1 MIRRPPRS
9 TRTDTLFPYT
19 TLFRSV
25 ENLLEEETTVHWHG
39 VRVPNA
45 MDGGPHLTQKPI
57 APGETFL
64 YEFDGP
70 DAGTYWYH
78 PHQRGFGQVGRGLY
92 GALIIEEREPVAVD
106 RDIIWMLGDWR
117 LGDDAQIVDDFGNRM
132 EMSMAGRIG
141 NTVTINGQL
150 PTPLQVRSGERVRL
164 RLFNAANARIFAL
177 VFRDHRPFIIA
188 MDGQPVEPH
197 EPPNGRVLLGP
208 AMRLDLMLDMV
219 GDRKSTRLNSSH
231 S

>member
-1 MIRRPPRS
+1 
-9 TRTDTLFPYT
+9 
-19 TLFRSV
+19 
-25 ENLLEEETTVHWHG
+25 
-39 VRVPNA
+39 
-45 MDGGPHLTQKPI
+45 
-57 APGETFL
+57 
-64 YEFDGP
+64 
-70 DAGTYWYH
+70 
-78 PHQRGFGQVGRGLY
+78 
-92 GALIIEEREPVAVD
+92 
-106 RDIIWMLGDWR
+106 
-117 LGDDAQIVDDFGNRM
+117 M

-219 GDRKSTRLNSSH
+219 GDPGGRYAIRASLYSRSEEPRVGKECVRTVRN
-231 S
+231 

>member
-1 MIRRPPRS
+1 
-9 TRTDTLFPYT
+9 
-19 TLFRSV
+19 
-25 ENLLEEETTVHWHG
+25 
-39 VRVPNA
+39 
-45 MDGGPHLTQKPI
+45 
-57 APGETFL
+57 
-64 YEFDGP
+64 
-70 DAGTYWYH
+70 
-78 PHQRGFGQVGRGLY
+78 
-92 GALIIEEREPVAVD
+92 
-106 RDIIWMLGDWR
+106 
-117 LGDDAQIVDDFGNRM
+117 M

-208 AMRLDLMLDMV
+208 AMRLDLMLDM
-219 GDRKSTRLNSSH
+219 RSEEHTSELQSLMPNSDAVFCLKQKK
-231 S
+231 